1 MGVGLDIAKKPE
13 GPVSHAV
20 RYTSLDLLKAIAI
33 ALVIFIHLSFT
44 EGDIV
49 ESQSIN
55 TYIGYIIRS
64 INSCS
69 VPLFF
74 FVNGALLFG
83 RPLDI
88 HKHIKKILHL
98 IFLTIVWSIL
108 TIIMLMLI
116 KGVLLSPTDFV
127 TFIWTIKF
135 GWTNHLWFLGALVVC
150 YILFPILKSTFDNNL
165 YWFRLFF
172 WVALIMTIGTV
183 TLSYLANFLQWILGL
198 NLFTG
203 TKNFF
208 WIFNPFTGSVQWW
221 VVVFFM
227 MGGLLFPKRE
237 KLVQRVSMRAA
248 ILLILVSALSLF
260 LYGLSQTLR
269 TGVQFDIQC
278 ATYASPMTLIM
289 VISFFVISLHSHPKD
304 HLSSIVQTLGSNTL
318 GIYFIHW
325 ILLPFLR
332 PLFKILP
339 DYGTLPIDIVC
350 VTALLFSSLGLTLL
364 MKKIPGIKY
373 LVRI

>member
-1 MGVGLDIAKKPE
+1 MEVKLDIAKEHEQALNP
-13 GPVSHAV
+13 AV
-20 RYTSLDLLKAIAI
+20 RYGSLDLLKVIAI
-33 ALVIFIHLSFT
+33 ALVIYIHLSFT
-44 EGDIV
+44 AGDIV
-49 ESQSIN
+49 ENQNIN
-55 TYIGYIIRS
+55 TYVGYLIRS

-88 HKHIKKILHL
+88 HKHIKKILYL
-98 IFLTIVWSIL
+98 IFLTIAWSIL

-116 KGVLLSPTDFV
+116 KGVLLSPADFV
-127 TFIWTIKF
+127 TFIWNTKF

-150 YILFPILKSTFDNNL
+150 YILFPILKSTFDNNS

-172 WVALIMTIGTV
+172 WVALTMTIGAV

-221 VVVFFM
+221 AVVFFM

-237 KLVQRVSMRAA
+237 KLVRRISIRAA
-248 ILLILVSALSLF
+248 ILLIFVSALSLF
-260 LYGLSQTLR
+260 LYALSQTLR
-269 TGVQFDIQC
+269 TGVQFDIQS
-278 ATYASPMTLIM
+278 ATYASPMALIM
-289 VISFFVISLHSHPKD
+289 VISFFVISLHFHPKD

-332 PLFKILP
+332 PFFKVLP
-339 DYGTLPIDIVC
+339 GYGTLPIDIIC
-350 VTALLFSSLGLTLL
+350 ITALLFSSLGLTLL

-373 LVRI
+373 LVKI